1 MSIKILVI
9 INPSSGKGKME
20 EKIDEIKKNLEE
32 QNMEVE
38 IVLTQKTKNAK
49 KIIDE
54 HNEEKDL
61 ILVCG
66 GDGTLNEAV
75 SAMIEN
81 DLKDVTLS
89 FVPLGTTNDL
99 ARTLNIPI
107 KDISVTKKLLQTTAK
122 RIDIGRWNKDK
133 YFCYVAACGE
143 ITYV

>member
-9 INPSSGKGKME
+9 INPSSGKGKIE

-66 GDGTLNEAV
+66 GDGTQ
-75 SAMIEN
+75 N
-81 DLKDVTLS
+81 DMATIQL
-89 FVPLGTTNDL
+89 
-99 ARTLNIPI
+99 
-107 KDISVTKKLLQTTAK
+107 
-122 RIDIGRWNKDK
+122 
-133 YFCYVAACGE
+133 
-143 ITYV
+143 